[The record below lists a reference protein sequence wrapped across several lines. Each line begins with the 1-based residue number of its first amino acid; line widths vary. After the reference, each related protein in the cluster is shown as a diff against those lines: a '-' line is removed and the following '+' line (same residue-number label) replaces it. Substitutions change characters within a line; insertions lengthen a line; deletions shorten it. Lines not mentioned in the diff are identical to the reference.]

1 MQIFKVP
8 AWVKK
13 HQYNYKSF
21 EEIPSAVFD
30 EINRKLD
37 KVQSKSPEVSIV
49 IPAWN
54 EEINVLRCVASLA
67 EIKTKIPF
75 EIIVVNN
82 NSTDRTQD
90 TIDNLHV
97 KGLFEGTQGSGPARQ
112 TGQENAAGKYIL
124 SADADCLYPS
134 CWVDEMIK
142 VLRKPGVVCV
152 YGRYSFISEKGFPRW
167 KLFLLEKMK
176 DVIAEFRHLNRPYFN
191 AYGISMGYIKEYG
204 LKVGI
209 IRTRFLGE
217 DGKLCLDLMPYGKVL
232 QVRSNKA
239 RAWTGPRALQRH
251 GNFSEALML
260 RINKEIKR
268 FMDNFHSRLAHD
280 PHDKKFSKQ

>member
-1 MQIFKVP
+1 MHIFKDP
-8 AWVKK
+8 TWINKYRYDFK
-13 HQYNYKSF
+13 NF

-30 EINRKLD
+30 EINQKLD
-37 KVQSKSPEVSIV
+37 KVQSKAPLVSIV

-67 EIKTKIPF
+67 DIKSKYPF
-75 EIIVVNN
+75 EIVVVNN

-90 TIDNLHV
+90 TIDKLHI
-97 KGLFEGTQGSGPARQ
+97 KGLFEKTQGSGPARQ
-112 TGQENAAGKYIL
+112 LGQERAAGKYIL

-142 VLRKPGVVCV
+142 VLQKPGVVCV
-152 YGRYSFISEKGFPRW
+152 YGRYSFISEAGFPRW
-167 KLFLLEKMK
+167 KLFMLEKMK
-176 DVIAEFRHLNRPYFN
+176 DAIAEFRHINRPYFN
-191 AYGISMGYIKEYG
+191 TYGISMGYVKEYG

-239 RAWTGPRALQRH
+239 RAWTGPRALQRN
-251 GNFSEALML
+251 GTFSDALLL

-268 FMDNFHSRLAHD
+268 FKDNFSSKVAHD
-280 PHDKKFSKQ
+280 PNDKKFSKQ